1 MENNEQSENSSLKGP
16 LPKKGFLDNLAKKA
30 DELKDKSIELGK
42 MAAREAGELGEKIE
56 HQKIMNEL
64 MSADMSDP
72 AI

>member
-1 MENNEQSENSSLKGP
+1 MENNEQSENSSIKGP

-30 DELKDKSIELGK
+30 DELKDKNIELGK
-42 MAAREAGELGEKIE
+42 TAARETGELGEKIE